1 MSSLAEGVSENPME
15 DTLQGEWSVS
25 VLKGDSYGILNPL
38 CSCHPSNLYKLAPP
52 PSILTRV
59 SPTLHFLS
67 LYQKSFLT
75 LILESHIS
83 ISIIVY
89 FNLII
94 KVFLFFK
101 NN

>member
-1 MSSLAEGVSENPME
+1 MSSLAEGMSENPME

-38 CSCHPSNLYKLAPP
+38 CSCHPSNLYTLAPHLR
-52 PSILTRV
+52 SLHV
-59 SPTLHFLS
+59 SPPTLHFLS

-89 FNLII
+89 FLI
-94 KVFLFFK
+94 
-101 NN
+101 